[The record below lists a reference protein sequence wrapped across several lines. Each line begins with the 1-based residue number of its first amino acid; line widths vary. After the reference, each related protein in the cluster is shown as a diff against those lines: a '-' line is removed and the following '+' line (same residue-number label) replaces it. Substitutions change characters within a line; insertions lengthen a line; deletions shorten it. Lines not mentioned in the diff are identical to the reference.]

1 VNFVEPVKDTEN
13 MDNTANAEKR
23 RERETQPLVSIEG
36 LRVSFPFESGPS
48 GTSPSRTGKIWP
60 VDGVSLRILPG
71 ETLGL
76 VGESGSGKSM
86 TSLALMGLLPRP
98 HGKIEAGSIKFRG
111 RELVGLGDKEL
122 MKMRG
127 KDISMIFQDPMTSLN
142 PVYTVGDQIAEA
154 LRAHERI
161 PRSEARKRAVAMLGR
176 VGIPSPE
183 KRVDAWPH
191 LLSGGMRQRV
201 MIAMALALYPA
212 LLIADEPTT
221 ALDVTIQA
229 QILCLMG
236 DLKRDFG
243 MSVLLITH
251 NLGLVA
257 ENADR
262 TAVMYAGR
270 ILEEAATEELFRAP
284 SHPYTRGL
292 LDSIPRMTGTDK
304 ELKAI
309 PGMVP
314 ALQDLPTGCKFAN
327 RCSFCEPRCGIEEPP
342 IFETSAARDA
352 HGEGAHGKSAHG
364 VRCWRF
370 DGGKNVKRGAPS

>member
-1 VNFVEPVKDTEN
+1 MRGTEKQC
-13 MDNTANAEKR
+13 DK
-23 RERETQPLVSIEG
+23 QPLVSIEG
-36 LRVSFPFESGPS
+36 LSVSFPSEG
-48 GTSPSRTGKIWP
+48 GKIWP
-60 VDGVSLRILPG
+60 VDGVNLRILPG

-86 TSLALMGLLPRP
+86 TSLALMGLLPKP

-111 RELVGLGDKEL
+111 RELVGLGDEEL
-122 MKMRG
+122 MKIRG
-127 KDISMIFQDPMTSLN
+127 RDISMIFQDPMTSLN
-142 PVYTVGDQIAEA
+142 PVYTVGRQILEA
-154 LRAHERI
+154 LRAHERVS
-161 PRSEARKRAVAMLGR
+161 RSEGRRKAVEMLGK

-201 MIAMALALYPA
+201 MIAMALVLHPA

-229 QILCLMG
+229 QILCLME

-251 NLGLVA
+251 NMGLVA

-262 TAVMYAGR
+262 IAVMYAGR
-270 ILEEAATEELFRAP
+270 ILEEAPTKELFGAP

-292 LDSIPRMTGTDK
+292 LDSIPRMRGEDRN
-304 ELKAI
+304 LRAI

-314 ALQDLPTGCKFAN
+314 ALHDLPAGCKFAN
-327 RCSFCEPRCGIEEPP
+327 RCSFCEARCQTQEPP
-342 IFETSAARDA
+342 LFDVA
-352 HGEGAHGKSAHG
+352 GAEAPSAHSAHS

-370 DGGKNVKRGAPS
+370 DEAENARGGNML

>member
-1 VNFVEPVKDTEN
+1 MSDTKDTKEQP
-13 MDNTANAEKR
+13 AAS
-23 RERETQPLVSIEG
+23 PLVSIEG
-36 LRVSFPFESGPS
+36 LRVSFPSKTGPS
-48 GTSPSRTGKIWP
+48 GLDKIWP
-60 VDGVSLRILPG
+60 VDGVSLRILQG

-98 HGKIEAGSIKFRG
+98 HGKIEAGSIQFKG
-111 RELVGLGDKEL
+111 RELVGLGDEEM
-122 MKMRG
+122 MKIRG
-127 KDISMIFQDPMTSLN
+127 RDISMIFQDPMTSLN
-142 PVYTVGDQIAEA
+142 PVYTVGEQIAEA

-161 PRSEARKRAVAMLGR
+161 AKSEARKKAVEMLGR

-201 MIAMALALYPA
+201 MIAMALVLRPA

-229 QILCLMG
+229 QILSLME

-251 NLGLVA
+251 NMGLVA

-262 TAVMYAGR
+262 IAVMYAGR
-270 ILEEAATEELFRAP
+270 ILEEAPAKELFGAP

-292 LDSIPRMTGTDK
+292 LDSIPRMRGADK

-314 ALQDLPTGCKFAN
+314 ALQDLPPGCKFAN
-327 RCSFCEPRCGIEEPP
+327 RCSFCECEKRCRAEEPP
-342 IFETSAARDA
+342 MFELPSP
-352 HGEGAHGKSAHG
+352 GAPGVHK
-364 VRCWRF
+364 VRCWLF
-370 DGGKNVKRGAPS
+370 AGGENLPGNLKGGDGL

>member
-1 VNFVEPVKDTEN
+1 VRDTEER
-13 MDNTANAEKR
+13 NT
-23 RERETQPLVSIEG
+23 ERNTERNKEQALVAIEG
-36 LRVSFPFESGPS
+36 LRVSFPSL
-48 GTSPSRTGKIWP
+48 RGKIWP
-60 VDGVSLRILPG
+60 VDDVSLRILPG

-111 RELVGLGDKEL
+111 RELVGLGDAE
-122 MKMRG
+122 MRGMRG

-142 PVYTVGDQIAEA
+142 PVYTVGDQIIEA
-154 LRAHERI
+154 VRAHERI
-161 PRSEARKRAVAMLGR
+161 TRAEARRKAVEMLDR

-201 MIAMALALYPA
+201 VIAMALVLRPT

-229 QILCLMG
+229 QILCLME

-251 NLGLVA
+251 NMGLVA

-270 ILEEAATEELFRAP
+270 ILEEAPTKELFGAP

-292 LDSIPRMTGTDK
+292 LDSIPRMRGMDR

-314 ALQDLPTGCKFAN
+314 ALHDLPPGCRFAN
-327 RCSFCEPRCGIEEPP
+327 RCSFCEARCRIEEPP
-342 IFETSAARDA
+342 FFSAPRQ
-352 HGEGAHGKSAHG
+352 GASGVHS
-364 VRCWRF
+364 VRCWQFCEERTV
-370 DGGKNVKRGAPS
+370 N

>member
-1 VNFVEPVKDTEN
+1 VCGAKQQCD
-13 MDNTANAEKR
+13 K
-23 RERETQPLVSIEG
+23 QPLVSIKG
-36 LRVSFPFESGPS
+36 LSVSFPSEK
-48 GTSPSRTGKIWP
+48 GKIWP

-86 TSLALMGLLPRP
+86 TSLALMGLLPKP
-98 HGKIEAGSIKFRG
+98 HGKIEAGSIKFRD
-111 RELVGLGDKEL
+111 RELVGLENNE
-122 MKMRG
+122 MRKMRG
-127 KDISMIFQDPMTSLN
+127 RDISMIFQDPMTSLN
-142 PVYTVGDQIAEA
+142 PVYTVGNQIIEA
-154 LRAHERI
+154 LCAHERI
-161 PRSEARKRAVAMLGR
+161 SRPEAERKVVEMLGK

-183 KRVDAWPH
+183 KRVNAWPH

-201 MIAMALALYPA
+201 MIAMALILHPA

-229 QILCLMG
+229 QILYLMG

-251 NLGLVA
+251 NMGLVA

-262 TAVMYAGR
+262 IAVMYAGR
-270 ILEEAATEELFRAP
+270 ILEEAPAKVLFGAP

-292 LDSIPRMTGTDK
+292 LDSIPRMRGADR

-314 ALQDLPTGCKFAN
+314 ALKDLPPGCKFAN
-327 RCSFCEPRCGIEEPP
+327 RCFFCEPRCGAEEPP
-342 IFETSAARDA
+342 LFDVAGTEASGV
-352 HGEGAHGKSAHG
+352 HS
-364 VRCWRF
+364 VRCWQF
-370 DGGKNVKRGAPS
+370 CGAGNAKGGNAS